1 MRLDAPCASVCVVA
15 FEVYVQ
21 NDRLWWETLQ
31 YNVCITYVESIITYV
46 SCKRVRSAR
55 MRSLGPPRDE
65 VRLCDIT
72 YVNSSF
78 VRLQFTFEQ
87 MCDLAHI

>member
-21 NDRLWWETLQ
+21 NDRL
-31 YNVCITYVESIITYV
+31 CGAKRSSITYVESIITYV

-78 VRLQFTFEQ
+78 VRLQFPFEQ